1 MKNKDQL
8 NSVMK
13 TTELPQRTVQAL
25 TEMTQSSQKTRRY
38 FGTDGIRG
46 RVGVWPITPE
56 FVLKLGWAVGKVLA
70 RQGSGKVLIGK
81 DTRISGYMFE
91 SVLES
96 GLSAAGIDTHLL
108 GPMPTP
114 AIAYLT
120 RTLRAQAGIVI
131 SASHNP
137 YYDNG
142 IKFFS
147 SQGTK
152 LPDSVEL
159 LIEEQLEQP
168 MTTVDSAEL
177 GKAIRVVDA
186 PGRYIEFCKSTVSSD
201 IILHGLK
208 IVVDCAH
215 GAAYHIA
222 SNVFRE
228 LGAEIIEIGVEPN
241 GLNINLDCGAT
252 HPEVIRK
259 KTLESNA
266 DLGIALDGDG
276 DRVVMVD
283 HRGHVLD
290 GDELLYIIVKD
301 KMLRRLHK
309 GGVVGTVMS
318 NLGLEQALTQMGL
331 EFVRAAVGDRY
342 IMNELGQRNWHLGGE
357 PSGHIVSLDMTTTG
371 DGIISALQVLAAM
384 RHQNM
389 SLAEIRAGLVKYPQV
404 LVNVKLTSMNK
415 SLDNP
420 RIEQAVKEVE
430 AELGSKGRV
439 LLRCSGTEPLIRIMV
454 EGEDEG
460 HVRRLAEQLAGKVRQ
475 ELG

>member
-1 MKNKDQL
+1 MI
-8 NSVMK
+8 K
-13 TTELPQRTVQAL
+13 TQDRPQSKVQA
-25 TEMTQSSQKTRRY
+25 TEMVKPLHSVRQY

-70 RQGSGKVLIGK
+70 RQGNGKVLIGK

-114 AIAYLT
+114 GIAYLT

-147 SQGTK
+147 ALGTK
-152 LPDSVEL
+152 LADEVEL
-159 LIEEQLEQP
+159 AIEEQLEQP

-186 PGRYIEFCKSTVSSD
+186 PGRYIEFCKSTVASD
-201 IILHGLK
+201 ITLNGLK
-208 IVVDCAH
+208 IIVDCAH

-222 SNVFRE
+222 PNVLRE
-228 LGAEIIEIGVEPN
+228 LGADVVELGVEPN
-241 GLNINLDCGAT
+241 GLNINLNCGAT
-252 HPEVIRK
+252 HPEVLRQYV
-259 KTLESNA
+259 LEQNA

-276 DRVVMVD
+276 DRVIMVD

-290 GDELLYIIVKD
+290 GDELMYIIMQY
-301 KMLRRLHK
+301 KMMVGSLK
-309 GGVVGTVMS
+309 GGVIGTVMS
-318 NLGLEQALTQMGL
+318 NLGFEQAVKNLGL
-331 EFVRAAVGDRY
+331 DFVRVPVGDRY
-342 IMNELGQRNWHLGGE
+342 IMSELASRQWNLGGE
-357 PSGHIVSLDMTTTG
+357 PSGHIVCKDLTSTG
-371 DGIISALQVLAAM
+371 DGIITALQVLAAM
-384 RHQNM
+384 RKRQ
-389 SLAEIRAGLVKYPQV
+389 LTLTELRAGLVKYPQI
-404 LVNVKLTSMNK
+404 LLNVKLSSPHI
-415 SLDNP
+415 SLDKP
-420 RIEQAVKEVE
+420 GIQKAVKE
-430 AELGSKGRV
+430 AEKELSSKGRI
-439 LLRCSGTEPLIRIMV
+439 LLRKSGTEPLVRIMV
-454 EGEDEG
+454 EGEDAQ
-460 HVRRLAEQLAGKVRQ
+460 HVQKLAEQLATVVKQ
-475 ELG
+475 ELEV

>member
-1 MKNKDQL
+1 MWFNHLKERLQ
-8 NSVMK
+8 
-13 TTELPQRTVQAL
+13 PTVVAPD
-25 TEMTQSSQKTRRY
+25 MIQSSPKTRRY

-70 RQGSGKVLIGK
+70 RQGNGKVLIGK

-91 SVLES
+91 SVLEA

-147 SQGTK
+147 AQGTK
-152 LPDSVEL
+152 LPDHLELAIEEL
-159 LIEEQLEQP
+159 LDQP

-201 IILHGLK
+201 MILNNLK
-208 IVVDCAH
+208 IVVDCAQ
-215 GAAYHIA
+215 GAAYHVA
-222 SNVFRE
+222 PNVFRE
-228 LGAEIIEIGVEPN
+228 LGAEVIEIGVEPN

-252 HPEVIRK
+252 HPEVLRRQV
-259 KTLESNA
+259 LEHQA

-276 DRVVMVD
+276 DRVVMID
-283 HRGHVLD
+283 HKGHVLD
-290 GDELLYIIVKD
+290 GDELLYIIVKHQASCGS
-301 KMLRRLHK
+301 LK
-309 GGVVGTVMS
+309 GGIVGTVMS
-318 NLGLEQALTQMGL
+318 NLGFELAIKQLGVD
-331 EFVRAAVGDRY
+331 FVRVPVGDRY
-342 IMNELGQRNWHLGGE
+342 IINELVKRGWQLGGE
-357 PSGHIVSLDMTTTG
+357 PSGHVVCREMTTTG
-371 DGIISALQVLAAM
+371 DGIITALQVLAAM
-384 RHQNM
+384 RYQKL
-389 SLAEIRAGLVKYPQV
+389 SLAEAHAGLSKYPQI
-404 LVNVKLTSMNK
+404 LLNVKVNHQDRAT
-415 SLDNP
+415 
-420 RIEQAVKEVE
+420 IEKEGIQQAIKKAE
-430 AELGSKGRV
+430 AELSHKGRV
-439 LLRCSGTEPLIRIMV
+439 LLRCSGTEPLIRVMV
-454 EGEDEG
+454 EGEDEH
-460 HVRRLAEQLAGKVRQ
+460 HVKRLAEYLVGVVKQ
-475 ELG
+475 ELAANL

>member
-1 MKNKDQL
+1 
-8 NSVMK
+8 MK
-13 TTELPQRTVQAL
+13 TKEPHQQMEQVPVSPEKIQTK
-25 TEMTQSSQKTRRY
+25 QKPRRY

-70 RQGSGKVLIGK
+70 RQGDGKVLIGK

-91 SVLES
+91 SVLEA
-96 GLSAAGIDTHLL
+96 GLSAAGINTHLL

-137 YYDNG
+137 YFDNG

-147 SQGTK
+147 NLGTK
-152 LPDSVEL
+152 LQDSMEIA
-159 LIEEQLEQP
+159 IEEQLEQP
-168 MTTVDSAEL
+168 MTTVDSATL
-177 GKAIRVVDA
+177 GKAIRVDDA

-201 IILHGLK
+201 MILNGLK

-222 SNVFRE
+222 PNVFRE
-228 LGAEIIEIGVEPN
+228 LGAEIVELGVEPN
-241 GLNINLDCGAT
+241 GLNINLSCGAT
-252 HPEVIRK
+252 SPELMRAKV
-259 KTLESNA
+259 LETKA

-283 HRGHVLD
+283 HSGYILD

-301 KMLRRLHK
+301 RILRGLLK

-318 NLGLEQALTQMGL
+318 NLGFEQTVKTLGL
-331 EFVRAAVGDRY
+331 EFVRVPVGDRY
-342 IMNELGQRNWHLGGE
+342 IMSELSKREWNIGGE
-357 PSGHIVSLDMTTTG
+357 PSGHIVCLASSTTG
-371 DGIISALQVLAAM
+371 DGIITALQVLMAM
-384 RHQNM
+384 RSLNQ
-389 SLAEIRAGLVKYPQV
+389 SLADIRVGLVKYPQV
-404 LVNVKLTSMNK
+404 LLNVRLRQSDGSIDRPK
-415 SLDNP
+415 
-420 RIEQAVKEVE
+420 IQAAVKAVE
-430 AELGSKGRV
+430 SALFNKGRV
-439 LLRCSGTEPLIRIMV
+439 LLRCSGTEPLVRIMV
-454 EGEDEG
+454 EGEDAQ
-460 HVRRLAEQLAGKVRQ
+460 HVSKLAEQLADVVKAEIG
-475 ELG
+475 E